1 MTSQLSLSRRRM
13 LRGAMAV
20 GAAGV
25 IGAVAV
31 EGFTTSSS
39 AATDA
44 KSAPAGPSQP
54 LVAHVRDV
62 STGDVELFVGT
73 RLVRFRD
80 PQLAARLA
88 QAAGN

>member
-1 MTSQLSLSRRRM
+1 M

-31 EGFTTSSS
+31 EGFTTSAS
-39 AATDA
+39 AGTDA
-44 KSAPAGPSQP
+44 VKAPAGPGQP
-54 LVAHVRDV
+54 MVAHVRDA

-73 RLVRFRD
+73 RLIRFRD
-80 PQLAARLA
+80 PQLAARLV